1 MEIYSGYPV
10 FPQTVGPLTSNG
22 SDDLRDLTLAA
33 GEKTYTATFTLP
45 NTFNTGTAWTTLWL
59 PDVAANLQLNSSFS
73 VRLDGTNVN
82 WYVGTNVLTLNNIQ
96 VQ

>member
-1 MEIYSGYPV
+1 MVIILSVSIVAY
-10 FPQTVGPLTSNG
+10 
-22 SDDLRDLTLAA
+22 
-33 GEKTYTATFTLP
+33 ATFEWPGPTHGP
-45 NTFNTGTAWTTLWL
+45 HYFHPAVKKQAGGTVSCSARHRALKVQRFL
-59 PDVAANLQLNSSFS
+59 RIVAANLQLNQSFS